1 MKKILSLLLVLSLA
15 FTLAACGDKDK
26 IEELVCTGEQVL
38 NAAKDACVDP
48 DPVVTTC
55 PDGQELVGDTC
66 QDIVVVVDP
75 TCTATQ
81 QLIDGECVDDA
92 VCPTGTSNVNHVCK
106 LDGLVLAGLPDL
118 EVDSGTS
125 VDLLDGVTATGSDG
139 TDYSSSITLQ
149 SDTCTI
155 VDGSLFK
162 DTGGACAVTYNV
174 IVDGILAREERTIT
188 WVIDPN
194 SVDTLADM
202 RNQEFTDA
210 DISDWVIEGTLVLT
224 HDPAG
229 YLVVEVSA
237 LGGDPWSQNIGNIN
251 HIILPGTEYE
261 VSYTLKTAYA
271 EGRDVTFFVED
282 VNNGYSKY
290 FEETRTLTNEFQ
302 TFTFT
307 FTPDAFNDDTKLG
320 IFLGNTSNP
329 MIGTV
334 IIDSITITAA
344 GGGNVAPVITGADD
358 VVLNVDAEFDARQ
371 GVVATDFEDGDL
383 TVYVAVQGVV
393 DVTTP
398 GTYVL
403 TYTVIDFNG
412 GIARVFRTVK
422 VEDKVYMATDILT
435 NGMFDAS
442 PWGFWAA
449 DWNSTSVTATFDGT
463 QVSFDIADA
472 GPDNWAI
479 QLFQENL
486 QLVNGMDYV
495 VTFDAMSTVGRD
507 IRVKLIDS
515 SGAEVEGDVTLTD
528 TMGTYTVTFLAYTGL
543 TGNVKLDFELGNV
556 GTVAPAASVVTFDNV
571 MVEEW
576 DGAAVVV
583 DSNKVMDSAF
593 EILPTEGW
601 SVWAR
606 DWDPV
611 VTATFDVVMGEAVV
625 TYDGYGDAVWQVRLQ
640 QTGLTFVPGETY
652 KLTFKAKGDVARDF
666 EVGFYDGGSGQQMMF
681 DLDTEYG
688 FYTWVFTYE
697 IGANSPIEFKLGA
710 SPMAAGSMFYL
721 DNVVIEILVD

>member
-1 MKKILSLLLVLSLA
+1 MVEEWDG
-15 FTLAACGDKDK
+15 AA
-26 IEELVCTGEQVL
+26 VV
-38 NAAKDACVDP
+38 VDSNKVMDSVFEASNLEGWSVWARDW
-48 DPVVTTC
+48 DPVVTATLSEMAGAAVVTY
-55 PDGQELVGDTC
+55 DGYGDAVWQVRLQQTGLTFVPGNTYRLTFDAKSDVARDIEVGFYDGGSGQQEMF
-66 QDIVVVVDP
+66 DITTDFATYTWEFTYSIGANTPLEFKLGSSPMAAGTMFYVDNVVIEERK
-75 TCTATQ
+75 
-81 QLIDGECVDDA
+81 LID
-92 VCPTGTSNVNHVCK
+92 
-106 LDGLVLAGLPDL
+106 DL
-118 EVDSGTS
+118 N
-125 VDLLDGVTATGSDG
+125 
-139 TDYSSSITLQ
+139 
-149 SDTCTI
+149 
-155 VDGSLFK
+155 F
-162 DTGGACAVTYNV
+162 
-174 IVDGILAREERTIT
+174 
-188 WVIDPN
+188 
-194 SVDTLADM
+194 
-202 RNQEFTDA
+202 
-210 DISDWVIEGTLVLT
+210 
-224 HDPAG
+224 
-229 YLVVEVSA
+229 VS
-237 LGGDPWSQNIGNIN
+237 
-251 HIILPGTEYE
+251 
-261 VSYTLKTAYA
+261 
-271 EGRDVTFFVED
+271 
-282 VNNGYSKY
+282 
-290 FEETRTLTNEFQ
+290 
-302 TFTFT
+302 
-307 FTPDAFNDDTKLG
+307 
-320 IFLGNTSNP
+320 
-329 MIGTV
+329 
-334 IIDSITITAA
+334 
-344 GGGNVAPVITGADD
+344 
-358 VVLNVDAEFDARQ
+358 
-371 GVVATDFEDGDL
+371 
-383 TVYVAVQGVV
+383 
-393 DVTTP
+393 
-398 GTYVL
+398 
-403 TYTVIDFNG
+403 
-412 GIARVFRTVK
+412 
-422 VEDKVYMATDILT
+422 TDILT

-442 PWGFWAA
+442 YWGFWAA
-449 DWNSTSVTATFDGT
+449 DWNATDASISFDGT
-463 QVSFDIADA
+463 QVVLDIVNP